1 MDFSDSLQYQSIV
14 DAEWN
19 IIYDKLDKC
28 VKSGAK
34 IYFAERDIF
43 CAGRVVKDE
52 VNNVID
58 EISMLHQLGDILLW
72 TPLAPPLPDR
82 NGSPSIQYG
91 VFQSIY
97 SYSKEKRER
106 WLKRVLCRLQVSFLF
121 QMTILPL
128 NDQGR
133 KLTDFIQ
140 EGCKEEKTMSNH
152 LKSFASDND

>member
-1 MDFSDSLQYQSIV
+1 MQSGISFMIC
-14 DAEWN
+14 WIN
-19 IIYDKLDKC
+19 
-28 VKSGAK
+28 
-34 IYFAERDIF
+34 YFAERDIF

-106 WLKRVLCRLQVSFLF
+106 WLKRVLCRLQTKGESS
-121 QMTILPL
+121 QTSY
-128 NDQGR
+128 
-133 KLTDFIQ
+133 K
-140 EGCKEEKTMSNH
+140 KEEKTMSNH